1 MTDTS
6 PDMVAEYRRRIMAL
20 SPERRLA
27 MACEMFQTAK
37 ALARAGILQNGPLP
51 ECEVR
56 RQLFLRFYGSEFDEE
71 ERARIL
77 ASL

>member
-1 MTDTS
+1 MAD
-6 PDMVAEYRRRIMAL
+6 EYRKRIMAL

-27 MACEMFQTAK
+27 MACSMFQTAK
-37 ALARAGILQNGPLP
+37 SLARAGILQSGPLP
-51 ECEVR
+51 ESEVR
-56 RQLFLRFYGSEFDEE
+56 RQLFLRFYGSEFTIE